1 METKITLEEEVAR
14 RSFSKSSNSSHTT
27 LNSMLDKALAGKD
40 LPEVVVPVVNNM
52 KLAHDVE
59 AKTWRVNTTFQQ
71 TTDTDKCDAD
81 WRAYLYMIKSRAKGM
96 RRHVES
102 TLAKEADDIWNY
114 LCKRAVVLSK
124 GKKKGLGQCLKIVGD
139 LTTIYPKAVEDLGMG
154 DDLEKMKAIA
164 DREADLFLERAT
176 ERSEAEVGKDAMKIA
191 RANSDNCFKKI
202 VKILDGLAELETE
215 DGKKARAVIGVLNA
229 CIVEWELHSD
239 VKPHADVKSHAA
251 KTDENADTT
260 QEQKGKSKGKNK
272 KDKEKTDLEPEKQKD
287 GGESAL
293 KPSGKEGEQPA
304 SDPSQKE
311 GEKQQPS
318 DNPSPKEGEQ
328 PNGKEDAPSGGEDA
342 NPLKPAL

>member
-96 RRHVES
+96 RRHVDS

-239 VKPHADVKSHAA
+239 VKSHAA

-260 QEQKGKSKGKNK
+260 QEQKGNSKGKNKNK

-328 PNGKEDAPSGGEDA
+328 PNGKEEAPSGGEDA